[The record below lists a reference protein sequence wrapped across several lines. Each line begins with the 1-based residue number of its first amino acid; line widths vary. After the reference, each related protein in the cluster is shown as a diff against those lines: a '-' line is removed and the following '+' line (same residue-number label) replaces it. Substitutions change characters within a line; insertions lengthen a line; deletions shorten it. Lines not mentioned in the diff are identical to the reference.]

1 MRGSP
6 ESKRDTGAGR
16 SLDSFAGENTCQNSS
31 KVRISGK
38 FAYPGSLWDDTENIH
53 YRIEM
58 LNPTVN
64 VLHVFSKASH
74 WFFDQTLI

>member
-6 ESKRDTGAGR
+6 DSERDTGAGR
-16 SLDSFAGENTCQNSS
+16 SLSQERIPVKITL

-64 VLHVFSKASH
+64 VLHVFSRASH
-74 WFFDQTLI
+74 WFFDQTLM